1 MYGGKGAG
9 VAATVTGG
17 AVTATVL
24 PNTGG
29 ADSAVAI
36 AVSVFAGLI
45 TWGATYV
52 LASR

>member
-1 MYGGKGAG
+1 MYGSKGAG

-17 AVTATVL
+17 AITAVVL

-29 ADSAVAI
+29 ADSIIAVA
-36 AVSVFAGLI
+36 ASVFAGLI

-52 LASR
+52 LVSR